1 MLLVLA
7 SSLVARADVVINE
20 VLPNPTGADSG
31 FEWIE
36 IVNNGAVA
44 VDITDWLIEKSTTG
58 NFSAQ
63 YTFPVVTID
72 PGQHL
77 VIGEELVTDADF
89 NLAAGDFFAFGNATL
104 SGDAIHLCDEN
115 FNVVDT
121 LVYGPN
127 NNDGFDDDTG
137 GLADPAPGPA
147 EDESVGRLPD
157 GIDTD
162 DSSVDFVTDATPT
175 PGDDNAFVPP
185 VAPTITGADPGLAGQ
200 DNTWD
205 LLDAPPL
212 ADVIWIWG
220 SALGSTAFPNGLCPG
235 VTMGVTKPKKLGS
248 SVADAAGGAQLLAM
262 IPAGASGKTMHV
274 QAVLPATCEVTNVA
288 STAFP

>member
-1 MLLVLA
+1 MLLVL
-7 SSLVARADVVINE
+7 SSFAARADVVINE

-58 NFSAQ
+58 NFLVQ
-63 YTFPVVTID
+63 YAFPVVTID
-72 PGQHL
+72 PGEHI
-77 VIGEELVTDADF
+77 VVGEELVSDADF

-104 SGDAIHLCDEN
+104 TGDAIHLCNEN
-115 FNVVDT
+115 FVIIDS

-127 NNDGFDDDTG
+127 NNDGFLDDTG
-137 GLADPAPGPA
+137 GLADPAPAPL
-147 EDESVGRLPD
+147 EDESVGRIPD
-157 GIDTD
+157 GVDSD

-185 VAPTITGADPGLAGQ
+185 VPPTITGADPGVAGQ
-200 DNTWD
+200 NNTWD
-205 LLDAPPL
+205 LTGGPAL

-220 SALGSTAFPNGLCPG
+220 SAVGATSFPNGLCPG
-235 VTMGVTKPKKLGS
+235 VDMGVTNPKKLANT
-248 SVADAAGGAQLLAM
+248 VTNAAGHDQLVAM
-262 IPAGASGKTMHV
+262 IPGGASTKTMHV
-274 QAVLPATCEVTNVA
+274 QAVLPATCEVTNVV
-288 STAFP
+288 STTFP